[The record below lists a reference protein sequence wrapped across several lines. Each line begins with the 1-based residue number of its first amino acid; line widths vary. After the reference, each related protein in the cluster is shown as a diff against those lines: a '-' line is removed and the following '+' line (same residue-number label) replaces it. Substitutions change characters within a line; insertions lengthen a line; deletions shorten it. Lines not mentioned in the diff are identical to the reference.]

1 MERTGYYC
9 AWVGTFRTESAVRSR
24 SGIFNENPLYY
35 L

>member
-1 MERTGYYC
+1 MERTGYC

-24 SGIFNENPLYY
+24 SGVFNENPLYY